1 MRKVIGLFIV
11 LLLAICLGLKIAA
24 DPGYALFAYQGWTV
38 EMPLWFTVLA
48 AIVLFSV
55 FYFFFRVIGS
65 IASLSTKF
73 RRWSGRWQMR
83 MAHSRTTQGLIELT
97 EGNWQTAEKLL
108 IKSVPGSDSPLINYL
123 AAARAAQG
131 QGAHDRRD
139 KYLRKAQKS
148 APDARAAVEL
158 TQAQLQ
164 ISHGQ
169 LEQALATLRHLQII
183 ALHHP
188 YVLKLLYRL
197 YVQLGDWDSLRNML
211 DDLMRKKILKEQE
224 FKTLEIQVYSGLLQN
239 AAKVEGNTHLQ
250 NVWESFPRTMQKQI
264 RLVDQYADYL
274 IQREAGEKAE
284 MLLREILRK
293 NWDDHLAILYGQ
305 AAGVDAHKQLAI
317 AENWLK
323 SRPNNAGLLL
333 TLGRLCLRNQ
343 LWGKARTYLENSI
356 ELEPNA
362 VAYAELANL
371 LERIGEKDLAA
382 NYYRRGLI
390 CSITNKPKAPVTG
403 YDIN

>member
-1 MRKVIGLFIV
+1 MRKIIGLFIV

-24 DPGYALFAYQGWTV
+24 DPGYALFAYRDWTV

-55 FYFFFRVIGS
+55 FYFFFRAIGTM
-65 IASLSTKF
+65 ASLSTRF
-73 RRWSGRWQMR
+73 RHWSGRWHMK

-108 IKSVPGSDSPLINYL
+108 VKAVPGSDSPLINYL

-148 APDARAAVEL
+148 TPDARTAVEL

-183 ALHHP
+183 APHHP

-197 YVQLGDWDSLRNML
+197 YVQLGDWASLRNML
-211 DDLMRKKILKEQE
+211 DDLYAIRA
-224 FKTLEIQVYSGLLQN
+224 T
-239 AAKVEGNTHLQ
+239 
-250 NVWESFPRTMQKQI
+250 R
-264 RLVDQYADYL
+264 RLV
-274 IQREAGEKAE
+274 R
-284 MLLREILRK
+284 
-293 NWDDHLAILYGQ
+293 
-305 AAGVDAHKQLAI
+305 
-317 AENWLK
+317 
-323 SRPNNAGLLL
+323 
-333 TLGRLCLRNQ
+333 
-343 LWGKARTYLENSI
+343 
-356 ELEPNA
+356 
-362 VAYAELANL
+362 
-371 LERIGEKDLAA
+371 
-382 NYYRRGLI
+382 
-390 CSITNKPKAPVTG
+390 
-403 YDIN
+403 